1 MLTVNFYWK
10 QFFVIKVK
18 ESMVTYIRIQYITS
32 IQKVQRKLKNACNF
46 FEFQCLFIVIFISS
60 GYISASYI
68 K

>member
-32 IQKVQRKLKNACNF
+32 IQKVQRKLKNACN
-46 FEFQCLFIVIFISS
+46 LF
-60 GYISASYI
+60 
-68 K
+68 